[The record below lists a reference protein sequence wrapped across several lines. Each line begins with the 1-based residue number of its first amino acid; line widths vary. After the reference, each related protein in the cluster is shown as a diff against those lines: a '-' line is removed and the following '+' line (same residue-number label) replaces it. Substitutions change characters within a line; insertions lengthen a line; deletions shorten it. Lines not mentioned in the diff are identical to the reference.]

1 MTGRLVLVATPI
13 GNLADITSRAVD
25 ALREADVICCE
36 DTRHSS
42 KLLQH
47 IGVSEKPLVIVN
59 EHTEHDSREK
69 LVSLVAQGKVVA
81 LITDAGS
88 PGVSDPGER
97 IVRAAIDAGLLVT
110 STPGPSAAIM
120 AVTLSGLPSARFVFE
135 GFLPRSGVERKERL
149 EAMAAELRTAVL
161 YEAPHRLH
169 KTLTD
174 LETMCGANRRI
185 AIAAELTK
193 VHEDIW
199 RGTLHDAVKR
209 HADGEPRGEF
219 VLVLAGAT
227 PIGPPSDEEL
237 LNALRTE
244 IAAGVSRNDAASR
257 VSARFGV
264 SKRHVYELTL
274 TLG

>member
-1 MTGRLVLVATPI
+1 
-13 GNLADITSRAVD
+13 
-25 ALREADVICCE
+25 
-36 DTRHSS
+36 
-42 KLLQH
+42 
-47 IGVSEKPLVIVN
+47 
-59 EHTEHDSREK
+59 
-69 LVSLVAQGKVVA
+69 
-81 LITDAGS
+81 
-88 PGVSDPGER
+88 
-97 IVRAAIDAGLLVT
+97 VRAAIDAGLLVT

-185 AIAAELTK
+185 TIAAELTK

-227 PIGPPSDEEL
+227 PIEPPSDEEL

-244 IAAGVSRNDAASR
+244 IAGGVTRKDAASR